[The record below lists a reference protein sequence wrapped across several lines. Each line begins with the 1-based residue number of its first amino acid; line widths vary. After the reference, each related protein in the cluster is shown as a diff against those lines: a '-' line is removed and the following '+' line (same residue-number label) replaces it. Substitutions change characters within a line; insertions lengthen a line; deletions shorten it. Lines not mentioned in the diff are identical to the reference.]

1 MEDNIQSVYNK
12 LVSFGY
18 KGTEDDFRNYI
29 SDDANIPSVYD
40 KFVSN
45 GYKGTEDDFRGY
57 IGMPRQQQ
65 PASRVDVSDVQQAEV
80 ATQPVT
86 EVAAQPS
93 QQPVSAPRQPFHPTD
108 YSPRPAGAAE
118 NVPTSPYG
126 DLTAENFVAAQQ
138 RGKELAEQRKRIQRE
153 LDNDTEMEPLTASQ
167 RKEYESQL
175 RGLDE
180 EMRGVSS
187 WIDEWNKT
195 EGARAYYEQQKRAV
209 DDVSARIDQM
219 QADRNRE
226 RINKRVEEDNK
237 KSWWQRMAEGLAS
250 AENPITEEV
259 VEAITDTNNN
269 DLRAAR
275 NEVRNAKNQLR
286 LEEMRQNGEQRGLG
300 FLRGMENANY
310 YELMPAIGMAD
321 AMSILQLSQDIK
333 DGKELT
339 DSQKLLKEA
348 MEARAGVDFAYQDN
362 NTIWERI
369 GQSAPEQL
377 MFTLQFVI
385 GAGVTGATS
394 AGERVAARSAERAAK
409 RLAKKKATS
418 AARNFVATRVVP
430 ELEGMA
436 VSSAIQ
442 TFANPLSVAGMVEDF
457 EKRYAGDIYYDK
469 DGNLHVFDNDR
480 SAGQAA
486 YQAIASA
493 WIENFTE
500 YAGGN
505 ITKSAKLLDSKMF
518 DLAGKFDN
526 VMKTVG
532 AGKIQD
538 VFRIPQQLGR
548 LTQIGSA
555 PEEFLEEEL
564 GSVMNALMATDA
576 QRGESYGE
584 AFKNTIS
591 SSFAGEQQ
599 LETFLSCAI
608 TSMLLGG
615 GGNAVNG
622 VRNAGLRKS
631 VNQDVEQSKAL
642 LGKVRGIDIEGLDNM
657 IENGRV
663 SDISAYLKEQSDA
676 NNWNK
681 DEQGAAVSYVLNR
694 SRQIGVKHND
704 DTAIE
709 AEQAEYRRQ
718 AEDMV
723 NRWDG
728 QNIYNVTY
736 TDRNGET
743 QEGTIVNGRVHYNTN
758 EDGTYTF
765 DPYMSSGM
773 LAIRRADGS
782 VEQVAGR
789 NVTALNNVA
798 TIEEQLESQNQTI
811 DQLMRADF
819 DQDGMLPTIESV
831 WGGNLIPNV
840 TQFQNGRYTY
850 LGQDD
855 NGLYAFANNDKRTNK
870 DNQIVYLTERQ
881 LIEYGL
887 SLNLENAQATGD
899 TEAAEK
905 AQEDIDFLNRLDEIT
920 ADAGAKGQWD
930 VVKAYAQRKVLFD
943 ANGGIIPNESNEQAT
958 AAYLLAISEG
968 SFENAIT
975 SVDQT
980 IAALGTPQQT
990 EVTDNAADNAAIN
1003 NAAATVDADKAR
1015 QIDFYTNVRNR
1026 LTEMQQGKEEADVEE
1041 AEQQAANTP
1050 VSQMEVGQQF
1060 PVQWNGQPA
1069 MATVMGKDADG
1080 RSVVTVRDMDGEDIE
1095 AGIDDWTDEQWEAV
1109 RSNQQEEENSEN
1121 TLVKVGDRVDVDWG
1135 NGTTETVT
1143 VRGIEGDL
1151 VLITTSDGKPYDFP
1165 IGWLS
1170 SGQARVSNNSVEI
1183 TPAPQGPA
1191 PAEPA
1196 GMEAQLQP
1204 VSQNKTPEAAPQQ
1217 EQPQAEYPKDK
1228 QGKPQYDLIEDP
1240 NVFAQAL
1247 VDEWGE
1253 DALGALDDIIEDT
1266 KEGLELKSK
1275 LEQRRINKRLAML
1288 EAVRGMMQ
1296 PQEEI
1301 SGNQGGISPNP
1312 TVEEVPAEQP
1322 TAETSVEQ
1330 PVAETPQEEAPK
1342 EEVPSETPTSDGYT
1356 GENLIP
1362 IISPDVFLQLYI
1374 EMSDKRKKSD
1384 VDQKIEE
1391 YLYYLNP
1398 KAFDLTDA
1406 QRLDKTRELVEYANQ
1421 HQDNEYAK
1429 KVLDAVEYIKSPAE
1443 TPRESAGEGTELTPP
1458 GPLSEGKL
1466 GPTDEAVAAA
1476 NEEVDTNPTE
1486 AQKEAGNYKKGHVTI
1501 DGFDISIENPAGST
1515 RSGTDAQGNPWSVTM
1530 HNSYG
1535 YIRMTEGVDGDHIDI
1550 FLSDHIDD
1558 WNGTV
1563 YVVDQVNADGSFDE
1577 HKVMYGFNSAEE
1589 AREAYLSNYSEG
1601 WQGLGTITGVSREEF
1616 KKWVDSS
1623 HRKTKAF
1630 ADYKSVQTTE
1640 GQNEAALATQQTEQE
1655 TPIQKRKPKKQSD
1668 FQQRLDAVGEPRS
1681 LEEAILLDIARGGAK
1696 FRWGNRDEDKTV
1708 TKRGIGDL
1716 WKYSQSE
1723 FKKRIGILRKDGYS
1737 IETYAE
1743 AIQTGQL
1750 AYLGGH
1756 VSQLA
1761 ERMDMRDLVDAI
1773 EDVLHFATSATEA
1786 LEAIE
1791 TKRNEEAEEEQ
1802 RMIQNAMDSEAKEQ
1816 GFENWDDKEAYI
1828 KSLEENN
1835 LTDADYEEI
1844 TRIFAEQY
1852 QEDEQRRRTSE
1863 SEGDSGENQPD
1874 ERQGVRGA
1882 DEGGTEV
1889 LQGTQAAD
1897 TGTAE
1902 PAGQGTRG
1910 ESGNIQDAGTP
1921 GKNEGAR
1928 EVRAEIDKL
1937 KAQRANLVKQL
1948 NDLQKRYENANGLFG
1963 DTQAD
1968 EGDLFGGQ
1976 NFLSPELAQTTIE
1989 GYKRQIQQID
1999 EQIAKLEASLKRA
2012 SSVKQTEI
2020 GGEETKPQ
2028 WDYDIK
2034 IDQKTGHTTIER
2046 YTQIEGGMPIF
2057 DARWKLEADS
2067 PAEMLG
2073 IITNPRNGLNIDYFK
2088 KFIDILR
2095 SYGDRYT
2102 TKKAETKKEEPK
2114 KNEPQGAATENTIF
2128 TEDEYQ
2134 RRKEALKRRHRTEL
2148 NIAINPQDFED
2159 LLYMA
2164 GYHIERGVRKFA
2176 DFCKSMIE
2184 DLGDWVRPYLQTVYL
2199 GAKADDDIKK
2209 LGIDRKE
2216 WSSEDEVLDFDVDNF
2231 DKQQESET
2239 GAHQYT
2245 DQQKRRFSDAVRVD
2259 MRMALERG
2267 EKPYRS
2273 INDIRK
2279 RAESLGME
2287 VDSEGRD
2294 DIMLQELVEDGLVRA
2309 AREVVESGR
2318 YGGAKS
2324 KDAFD
2329 AICQLYEMQP
2339 TISRRSANRVKMGQ
2353 YSTPLPMSF
2362 VADMFAYR
2370 RGQKSVLEPTA
2381 GNGMLV
2387 FAVPAGVVTANELDE
2402 TRLAN
2407 LREQGFDRVLNRDA
2421 TDFDFGGPFDAVIGN
2436 PPFGSAE
2443 PKNYDGVMI
2452 GGLEEQIV
2460 LNALQAMADNGR
2472 AAFIIGGNMEYAK
2485 NGGIAGN
2492 KAFWTYLYNHYNVK
2506 GVVDMDGK
2514 MFSRQGT
2521 TFPTRM
2527 ILIEGRRSA
2536 EEIAQSTIYPPVKEK
2551 SLRKAES
2558 FVDLYDIVK
2567 ELNDSTNKTN
2577 GTEILRTPG
2586 APVVPDSN
2594 RPSGETSTQRPR
2606 VEPNA
2611 NVANEQGGP
2620 VSTGSTGGTGQTAT
2634 SGVQRPATTGG
2645 KVDVGQ
2651 RPASVSGTQ
2660 TSQSGSGTRTDNG
2673 NNGGRGQ
2680 AVLEG
2685 NSNGKTGRVSD
2696 GSVSQPGN
2704 ATDRVGLTQQKE
2716 QEKRTLTEEKLPYRK
2731 HSGARSL
2738 ESVAPAAMVEAMDRV
2753 LSEIEKTYGKSIDE
2767 FVREE
2772 LGYDTDEE
2780 LYNALA
2786 AEQIDSVAMAI
2797 HQMKQGNGM
2806 IIGDQTGVGKGRQMA
2821 ALIRWAHNQGKKPV
2835 FITQKA
2841 DLFTDIYRDLMDVGS
2856 GDLKPF
2862 IFNSDGAIVDS
2873 DGNVVHK
2880 PMSQK
2885 DMAKV
2890 FEKGELPDGYD
2901 YAVLTYSQ
2909 VNTGDSISQEE
2920 AKNAAKASGKRGAKK
2935 SKSDGKPTPKATFL
2949 RQIAEDNYLFLDES
2963 HTAAGE
2969 SNTGYYL
2976 QSIVRTSKAVTFASA
2991 TFAKRPDTMP
3001 LYAIRTA
3008 MSQANVKPNELIGI
3022 IQKGGVTL
3030 QEIMSR
3036 ALTEAGQMVRRERD
3050 MSDVQTD
3057 WETISDPAT
3066 VKRARENY
3074 DKTIEAFNAIIRF
3087 QELYIK
3093 PLISQ
3098 LDSELAEVASTANV
3112 KKGTNKMGVEN
3123 TPFASKTYN
3132 YTKQLMLAL
3141 KVDAIV
3147 DKVIAEIKAGRH
3159 PVIALESTMEA
3170 SIRDYSPGD
3179 IISEPTFS
3187 ASLLRGLETVMQYTV
3202 TDAEGK
3208 DTHMRYLPSDLGPE
3222 GERAYYELQ
3231 DFIRE
3236 STSDIFISPLD
3247 AIIERLKQEG
3257 YKVGELTG
3265 RNQYVER
3272 NDEGKVVVKRRTDKD
3287 KKRMQ
3292 REFNSGELDV
3302 LILNKSASTGISL
3315 HASERFSD
3323 QRQRTM
3329 VIAQPLSDI
3338 NDYMQMI
3345 GRIDRTGQVHRGYYI
3360 NLGLPVPAENR
3371 FLMMLATKLK
3381 SLNAN
3386 TTTSQ
3391 ESESNSVEAPDL
3403 LNKYGSQ
3410 VVVEY
3415 LRDNPEIYVKMGEPI
3430 KEVTVN
3436 QLDDYTPPEN
3446 DEVVRK
3452 ITGYVAL
3459 LSTKEQED
3467 FYNDVVRRYIDLIKY
3482 LDDTGQNDLKI
3493 TVMPLR
3499 AKTIERRV
3507 SSQGVD
3513 PNGTNPFAKDAF
3525 VETVEI
3531 DVLRKPMK
3539 ADEVRKTIES
3549 LNTPKGIEKGHLPTE
3564 VAEKS
3569 LGERVMEIIG
3579 IVQREAQAKLEDEE
3593 RRYEESKEKASAD
3606 IEKQREKISKQQ
3618 KRTEAEKAE
3627 AIAKLIEEKNAWV
3640 EKQHENAVARIQEA
3654 ERTLISRLNTF
3665 RAGQSVLMPDVLEQS
3680 QLASPELASPAIFC
3694 GFKAKDSKVTAS
3706 TTFAVFATLD
3716 GRRRIEIKLSDGQ
3729 ALYNIRNMAN
3739 ENYDLANRVTL
3750 DNWDSEIPTST
3761 RKNAFI
3767 LTGNILQA
3775 VADTQDQNGN
3785 YPGQLIS
3792 YTDENGDV
3800 HDGILMP
3807 DKWKPTMMK
3816 NSGVPISARLSQIEQ
3831 GKAVASTDGKVT
3843 ITKSR
3848 WSGSWLLTVPKS
3860 KKEGAV
3866 YFENPVILKV
3876 VGGFWQSR
3884 GQFAAD
3890 INSVEDLRTVVN
3902 ELANIGVKVSGE
3914 QNGGVELSVR
3924 TEPAPKKTKKVYKL
3938 MRLEN
3943 GKLYPL
3949 FIDRNAMPIELG
3961 TWYNADSPNV
3971 ADLENLEAGYAY
3983 KIDGN
3988 GNLVERKKVNRTEK
4002 GSITGLPNVKSVNSA
4017 AEEGAR
4023 WIAVTTDKSG
4033 KKTYHNVGINGSE
4046 GVSTYAMRPGWH
4058 AGSLP
4063 SMRQIG
4069 KGPQR
4074 NIRDS
4079 RFVWVEGEVAA
4090 DVDYQEEAE
4099 QSPTKDIQT
4108 HIPTDGYYMKATN
4121 ADKVKSQADR
4131 IGWYISGAFKP
4142 NRVIS
4147 DAEAREV
4154 IDEYNAQHPD
4164 APVEYDYERED
4175 GEFTREDAERVNNTA
4190 AESKRIA
4197 FEAATTALARAG
4209 YEVVRATEEDIEK
4222 LKKENKLL
4230 RKLNGTINGWLGKDG
4245 KIYLTESGL
4254 NAETAVHEYTHL
4266 WAEALQL
4273 NDPKLWDEIKTL
4285 LKGTPTWNEVKN
4297 NPAYAKYD
4305 EDRLAEEVLAH
4316 LSGRDNGARMEAEAK
4331 RMIDEADTMA
4341 DAAKAA
4347 SMLNRLKE
4355 ALKKFWTWVGKNLFG
4370 IKGKIDLDTVENM
4383 ILADLV
4389 NGVNP
4394 FGPSGGRR
4402 RNATEQSFTP
4412 AQPKNRI
4419 ADEYNR
4425 MTGANVDGV
4434 NGVKRRWEKIARDM
4448 FDGLRPLEQMQQLIE
4463 KALGRKLRDSEKAY
4477 ELATQL
4483 TSKTGQ
4489 QIDKEQ
4495 LSYMVPVLQKVTD
4508 IIKLITEFDE
4518 YSIEEAY
4525 KMVTNYLL
4533 AKHGLERNEWFEKQG
4548 KKEGDYAGL
4557 RGLAESLGENP
4568 DDFKAVAE
4576 RVVNGFEQLVN
4587 YNYYGVHTD
4596 NLWKTMKALTDR
4608 MLEISYDTGMIDKE
4622 TFEELKKRHKYYVPL
4637 RGFADGTAADLFDYV
4652 TQSPHFQN
4660 IFKKA
4665 TGRNSMAD
4673 DPLANLMSMLH
4684 SAIVIG
4690 NQNEVMQKIY
4700 NLAVN
4705 SKSDLLRVTK
4715 PWYVYDDTT
4724 DTWEEKYPDIPE
4736 DATADEIDAI
4746 VKQFDAD
4753 MQQKQQQGKAKRK
4766 LNRID
4771 VGKKLLPYQAREH
4784 EMVAY
4789 IDGKRVVMHVAGN
4802 PLVAQSMNKSNTQQ
4816 LNKVM
4821 QAIQTATRWYS
4832 SINTSW
4838 SPAFGPKN
4846 AMRDIRMMLF
4856 GAYVTGGIRKMW
4868 QSSKDVVKAGWA
4880 LPRLLVTGKMDG
4892 GLVKALGPQK
4902 AAQLEQW
4909 WNEFIDNGGETG
4921 FTRTL
4926 NAEKAK
4932 GEVRDMIRHM
4942 LNGSKDGENR
4952 VRKYTIGLLEWIG
4965 RYSEDISRFAA
4976 YCQQRAQG
4984 ESVLSSIQE
4993 AKNVTVNFNVK
5004 GGSDLA
5010 ANMRAMY
5017 SFFNASM
5024 QGINR
5029 MRRLATEH
5037 PKRFS
5042 SGIAAMMLGGAVL
5055 PWLNMA
5061 LFAMLGGDDDDW
5073 RKYEYLS
5080 EYTANHN
5087 MIIYVGNHKFVSIPW
5102 SQELAPFNALGNI
5115 WFRQQM
5121 GWNKGKSVA
5130 EQWGDM
5136 FVDLSPISVASGNKP
5151 GVGLVKTIMPSFT
5164 TPIWEALF
5172 NEDFTGSPLY
5182 KDNQWNK
5189 YDKGW
5194 EKAYEGKTSKSVID
5208 ASRWL
5213 EEKTG
5218 IDINPAIAEHLF
5230 SGVLGGMG
5238 RSGDKLLRYF
5248 TNGFQLQDAPF
5259 IRTMMFDSKKQGY
5272 IGAVQR
5278 EYGRNA
5284 YEVLPEMKAK
5294 AEKAD
5299 AMEFARLVNT
5309 EEYKIADVV
5318 SKYKTGK
5325 DLEGNKTGEVGI
5337 DKMEKEYKKIAGMSD
5352 GSEEYREQLEEIRN
5366 NITERKM
5373 EMLDEIQQVKYE
5385 NSGDLR
5391 RYIMDVVNEVERKSK
5406 ERNGD

>member
-1 MEDNIQSVYNK
+1 MNMEEKDK
-12 LVSFGY
+12 LRVLYDGVSSYMDIGNY
-18 KGTEDDFRNYI
+18 DDFKNAMRDT
-29 SDDANIPSVYD
+29 SKRQ
-40 KFVSN
+40 KFFDGVSSYMDIGTN
-45 GYKGTEDDFRGY
+45 DQFNSFMDGYFG
-57 IGMPRQQQ
+57 QQQ
-65 PASRVDVSDVQQAEV
+65 PAPRVDVSDVVEKPSYEEWYKTVPADRNDTANYDLRRAYELLPQEQLEQWRTALPEDLDKNHLPSVAYNGQADEY
-80 ATQPVT
+80 
-86 EVAAQPS
+86 E
-93 QQPVSAPRQPFHPTD
+93 FLKGKDHPTVQKELD
-108 YSPRPAGAAE
+108 WYNSDNPEAVAFRKEGWRLDNSGDRYRYVRDGEKKDNEPA
-118 NVPTSPYG
+118 SPYG
-126 DLTAENFVAAQQ
+126 DLTSDNFVAARQ
-138 RGKELAEQRKRIQRE
+138 RGSEIAARRKEIQRA
-153 LDNDTEMEPLTASQ
+153 LDSDTEMEPLTLKQ
-167 RKEYESQL
+167 RNEYERQL
-175 RGLDE
+175 KALDN
-180 EMRGVSS
+180 EMNGINAFV
-187 WIDEWNKT
+187 DEWNKT
-195 EGARAYYEQQKRAV
+195 EEAKAYYDAQKRAV
-209 DDVSARIDQM
+209 DDVSARVDQM

-226 RINKRVEEDNK
+226 RSSKKADEEGK
-237 KSWWQRMAEGLAS
+237 KGFWQRFAEGLAA
-250 AENPITEEV
+250 AENLITEETV
-259 VEAITDTNNN
+259 AAITDPTNN
-269 DLRAAR
+269 DLRTAR

-286 LEEMRQNGEQRGLG
+286 LEEMRMNGEQRGLG
-300 FLRGMENANY
+300 FLRGMETANY

-321 AMSILQLSQDIK
+321 AMSILQLSKDIK

-362 NTIWERI
+362 NTLWERI

-409 RLAKKKATS
+409 RLAKKEATS
-418 AARNFVATRVVP
+418 AARNFVGTRVLP

-457 EKRYAGDIYYDK
+457 ERRYAGDIYYDK
-469 DGNLHVFDNDR
+469 EGNLHVFDNDR

-564 GSVMNALMATDA
+564 GSVMNALMMTDA

-584 AFKNTIS
+584 AFKNTTS
-591 SSFAGEQQ
+591 SAFAGEQQ

-811 DQLMRADF
+811 DQLMRAEF
-819 DQDGMLPTIESV
+819 DQDVMLPTIESV
-831 WGGNLIPNV
+831 WGGNLVPNV

-855 NGLYAFANNDKRTNK
+855 NGLYAFANNDKRTSK
-870 DNQIVYLTERQ
+870 DNPIIYLTERQ

-887 SLNLENAQATGD
+887 SLNLENAQANGD
-899 TEAAEK
+899 TEAAQK
-905 AQEDIDFLNRLDEIT
+905 AQEDIDFLKRLDEIT

-990 EVTDNAADNAAIN
+990 EVTDNAADNAAMN

-1041 AEQQAANTP
+1041 TEQQAANTP

-1060 PVQWNGQPA
+1060 PVQWKGQPA

-1095 AGIDDWTDEQWEAV
+1095 AGIDDMSDAAWEGVRVQPQSDEQAP
-1109 RSNQQEEENSEN
+1109 QQEPE
-1121 TLVKVGDRVDVDWG
+1121 
-1135 NGTTETVT
+1135 TTPV
-1143 VRGIEGDL
+1143 
-1151 VLITTSDGKPYDFP
+1151 
-1165 IGWLS
+1165 
-1170 SGQARVSNNSVEI
+1170 Q
-1183 TPAPQGPA
+1183 PAPTPQGPA
-1191 PAEPA
+1191 PVAPTATET
-1196 GMEAQLQP
+1196 QP
-1204 VSQNKTPEAAPQQ
+1204 VSQNETPELAPIPTSSDVAPSMEFPRDEEGNIDYEQITDPYVYAAAVT
-1217 EQPQAEYPKDK
+1217 EE
-1228 QGKPQYDLIEDP
+1228 
-1240 NVFAQAL
+1240 F
-1247 VDEWGE
+1247 GE
-1253 DALGALDDIIEDT
+1253 DALNLVDSLIEGEETILAESPKIKDAI
-1266 KEGLELKSK
+1266 KRFR
-1275 LEQRRINKRLAML
+1275 EQRNAKTRL
-1288 EAVRGMMQ
+1288 ERFKKVRDILTA
-1296 PQEEI
+1296 PQE
-1301 SGNQGGISPNP
+1301 Q
-1312 TVEEVPAEQP
+1312 
-1322 TAETSVEQ
+1322 AETTTEETPVEQ
-1330 PVAETPQEEAPK
+1330 PMAETTQETTAEEAPI
-1342 EEVPSETPTSDGYT
+1342 EETPSETP
-1356 GENLIP
+1356 
-1362 IISPDVFLQLYI
+1362 
-1374 EMSDKRKKSD
+1374 M
-1384 VDQKIEE
+1384 
-1391 YLYYLNP
+1391 
-1398 KAFDLTDA
+1398 
-1406 QRLDKTRELVEYANQ
+1406 
-1421 HQDNEYAK
+1421 
-1429 KVLDAVEYIKSPAE
+1429 
-1443 TPRESAGEGTELTPP
+1443 ESAEEGTEQ
-1458 GPLSEGKL
+1458 E
-1466 GPTDEAVAAA
+1466 
-1476 NEEVDTNPTE
+1476 
-1486 AQKEAGNYKKGHVTI
+1486 
-1501 DGFDISIENPAGST
+1501 
-1515 RSGTDAQGNPWSVTM
+1515 
-1530 HNSYG
+1530 
-1535 YIRMTEGVDGDHIDI
+1535 
-1550 FLSDHIDD
+1550 
-1558 WNGTV
+1558 
-1563 YVVDQVNADGSFDE
+1563 
-1577 HKVMYGFNSAEE
+1577 
-1589 AREAYLSNYSEG
+1589 
-1601 WQGLGTITGVSREEF
+1601 
-1616 KKWVDSS
+1616 
-1623 HRKTKAF
+1623 
-1630 ADYKSVQTTE
+1630 
-1640 GQNEAALATQQTEQE
+1640 ALAVEDSEETPSEVVE
-1655 TPIQKRKPKKQSD
+1655 TPIQKPKEQTEYQK
-1668 FQQRLDAVGEPRS
+1668 RLDAVGEPRT

-1696 FRWGNRDEDKTV
+1696 FRWGNRDEDKKV
-1708 TKRGIGDL
+1708 KKRGIGDL
-1716 WKYSQSE
+1716 WHYDQKE
-1723 FKKRIGILRKDGYS
+1723 FKLRFQLMRKDGFT

-1743 AIQTGQL
+1743 AIMQGQL
-1750 AYLGGH
+1750 QYLGGS
-1756 VSQLA
+1756 VSQQA
-1761 ERMDMRDLVDAI
+1761 ERMDFQDVVAAI
-1773 EDVLHFATSATEA
+1773 EDVLQFVKTPTEA

-1791 TKRNEEAEEEQ
+1791 SKRNEEADEEQ
-1802 RMIQNAMDSEAKEQ
+1802 RHIRSIKDRDAREQ
-1816 GFENWDDKEAYI
+1816 GFEDYDDMENYYN
-1828 KSLEENN
+1828 SLSENN
-1835 LTDADYEEI
+1835 LSDDDYNEI
-1844 TRIFAEQY
+1844 NAKFAEQY
-1852 QEDEQRRRTSE
+1852 QEENGRQGESETTGGEAEQDEQ
-1863 SEGDSGENQPD
+1863 
-1874 ERQGVRGA
+1874 QGVRGESEGSDSVLQGEQPA
-1882 DEGGTEV
+1882 DEGTS
-1889 LQGTQAAD
+1889 
-1897 TGTAE
+1897 E
-1902 PAGQGTRG
+1902 PARQGEGGERG
-1910 ESGNIQDAGTP
+1910 DTTGGTP
-1921 GKNEGAR
+1921 QGKEPEGAA

-1937 KAQRANLVKQL
+1937 KAQRSGIVKQR
-1948 NDLQKRYENANGLFG
+1948 DDIQRRYEQANGLFG

-1976 NFLSPELAQTTIE
+1976 NFLSPELAQTTID
-1989 GYKRQIQQID
+1989 GYNRQIKQID

-2012 SSVKQTEI
+2012 SSVRQTEI
-2020 GGEETKPQ
+2020 GVEETP
-2028 WDYDIK
+2028 
-2034 IDQKTGHTTIER
+2034 
-2046 YTQIEGGMPIF
+2046 
-2057 DARWKLEADS
+2057 
-2067 PAEMLG
+2067 
-2073 IITNPRNGLNIDYFK
+2073 
-2088 KFIDILR
+2088 
-2095 SYGDRYT
+2095 
-2102 TKKAETKKEEPK
+2102 KAEPK
-2114 KNEPQGAATENTIF
+2114 KPQVAATENTIF

-2164 GYHIERGVRKFA
+2164 GYHIEKGVRKFA

-2245 DQQKRRFSDAVRVD
+2245 DQQKRMFSDAVRVD

-2324 KDAFD
+2324 RDAFD

-2339 TISRRSANRVKMGQ
+2339 TISRRSANRVKMQQ

-2407 LREQGFDRVLNRDA
+2407 LREQGFNEVTNNDA
-2421 TDFDFGGPFDAVIGN
+2421 TDTDFGGPFDAVIGN

-2443 PKNYDGVMI
+2443 AKEYDGVMI

-2472 AAFIIGGNMEYAK
+2472 AAFIVGGNMEYAK

-2514 MFSRQGT
+2514 LYARQGT

-2620 VSTGSTGGTGQTAT
+2620 VGTGSTGGTGQTAT
-2634 SGVQRPATTGG
+2634 TGVQRPATTGG
-2645 KVDVGQ
+2645 TVDVGQ

-2660 TSQSGSGTRTDNG
+2660 TSQSGSGTRTGNG
-2673 NNGGRGQ
+2673 ERGRTD
-2680 AVLEG
+2680 G
-2685 NSNGKTGRVSD
+2685 NSGRVSD

-2704 ATDRVGLTQQKE
+2704 ATDRVGLTQQKD

-2880 PMSQK
+2880 PMSPK

-2909 VNTGDSISQEE
+2909 VNTGDAISQEE
-2920 AKNAAKASGKRGAKK
+2920 AKNAAKESGKRGAKK

-3187 ASLLRGLETVMQYTV
+3187 ASLLRGLETVMQYTI

-3208 DTHMRYLPSDLGPE
+3208 DTHRRYLPSDLGPE
-3222 GERAYYELQ
+3222 GEKAYYELQ

-3247 AIIERLKQEG
+3247 AIIDRLRQEG

-3415 LRDNPEIYVKMGEPI
+3415 LRDNPEVYVKMGEPI

-3499 AKTIERRV
+3499 AKTIERKV

-3549 LNTPKGIEKGHLPTE
+3549 LNTPKGTEKGHFPT
-3564 VAEKS
+3564 AAADKTF
-3569 LGERVMEIIG
+3569 GDRVLEILG
-3579 IVQREAQAKLEDEE
+3579 IVQRETQAKLRDEE
-3593 RRYEESKEKASAD
+3593 KRYEESKKIALED
-3606 IEKQREKISKQQ
+3606 IAKKSDKIRAQQ
-3618 KRTEAEKAE
+3618 KLSAEEKE
-3627 AIAKLIEEKNAWV
+3627 QAIADYVAERNAQV
-3640 EKQHENAVARIQEA
+3640 EQQHERAVARIQEA
-3654 ERTLISRLNTF
+3654 ERTMQSRLGMF
-3665 RAGQSVLMPDVLEQS
+3665 VAGSSYLMPD
-3680 QLASPELASPAIFC
+3680 QLNDDQLSSPELASPAIFL
-3694 GFKAKDSKVTAS
+3694 GYKAKESKVTPS

-3716 GRRRIEIKLSDGQ
+3716 GRRRIELKLSDA
-3729 ALYNIRNMAN
+3729 ALFTIRNMTR

-3750 DNWDSEIPTST
+3750 DNWDSELPTST
-3761 RKNAFI
+3761 RKNAI
-3767 LTGNILQA
+3767 IMTGNILQA
-3775 VADTQDQNGN
+3775 VSDTQDQNGN

-3816 NSGVPISARLSQIEQ
+3816 NSGVPINARLSQIEQ
-3831 GKAVASTDGKVT
+3831 GKSVASTDGKVT

-3860 KKEGAV
+3860 RKEGAV

-3876 VGGFWQSR
+3876 VGGFWQNR

-3902 ELANIGVKVSGE
+3902 ELANIGVKVTGE
-3914 QNGGVELSVR
+3914 QNGGVELSVSNNDR
-3924 TEPAPKKTKKVYKL
+3924 SSIENTE
-3938 MRLEN
+3938 
-3943 GKLYPL
+3943 
-3949 FIDRNAMPIELG
+3949 
-3961 TWYNADSPNV
+3961 
-3971 ADLENLEAGYAY
+3971 
-3983 KIDGN
+3983 
-3988 GNLVERKKVNRTEK
+3988 
-4002 GSITGLPNVKSVNSA
+4002 
-4017 AEEGAR
+4017 
-4023 WIAVTTDKSG
+4023 
-4033 KKTYHNVGINGSE
+4033 
-4046 GVSTYAMRPGWH
+4046 
-4058 AGSLP
+4058 
-4063 SMRQIG
+4063 
-4069 KGPQR
+4069 
-4074 NIRDS
+4074 
-4079 RFVWVEGEVAA
+4079 
-4090 DVDYQEEAE
+4090 
-4099 QSPTKDIQT
+4099 
-4108 HIPTDGYYMKATN
+4108 
-4121 ADKVKSQADR
+4121 SQ
-4131 IGWYISGAFKP
+4131 
-4142 NRVIS
+4142 
-4147 DAEAREV
+4147 
-4154 IDEYNAQHPD
+4154 
-4164 APVEYDYERED
+4164 
-4175 GEFTREDAERVNNTA
+4175 
-4190 AESKRIA
+4190 RIA

-4209 YEVVRATEEDIEK
+4209 YEVVRATEEDIEN

-4230 RKLNGTINGWLGKDG
+4230 RKINGTINGWLGKDG
-4245 KIYLTESGL
+4245 RIYLTESGL

-4273 NDPKLWDEIKTL
+4273 NDPGLWNEIKKL

-4394 FGPSGGRR
+4394 FGPSGGRKK
-4402 RNATEQSFTP
+4402 NTTEQSFTP
-4412 AQPKNRI
+4412 AQPQNRI

-4425 MTGANVDGV
+4425 MTGANVDDV
-4434 NGVKRRWEKIARDM
+4434 NSVKRGWEKFARDQ

-4489 QIDKEQ
+4489 QIEREQ
-4495 LSYMVPVLQKVTD
+4495 LSYLVPVLQQVTD
-4508 IIKLITEFDE
+4508 VIKALKGADG
-4518 YSIEEAY
+4518 YPRDEAY
-4525 KMVTNYLL
+4525 EKVTNYML

-4548 KKEGDYAGL
+4548 KDEGDYAGL
-4557 RGLAESLGENP
+4557 RGLAERLGYNP
-4568 DDFKAVAE
+4568 DDYKTAAEVTVRDMEDIMKVAGID
-4576 RVVNGFEQLVN
+4576 VNEF
-4587 YNYYGVHTD
+4587 
-4596 NLWKTMKALTDR
+4596 WKTVNALTNR
-4608 MLEISYDTGMIDKE
+4608 MLEISYNTGMIDKD
-4622 TFEELKKRHKYYVPL
+4622 TYEELKNRHKYYVPL

-4665 TGRNSMAD
+4665 TGRKSMAD
-4673 DPLANLMSMLH
+4673 DPFANLVSMLH
-4684 SAIVIG
+4684 SSIVIG
-4690 NQNEVMQKIY
+4690 NQNQVMQKIY
-4700 NLAVN
+4700 NMAVN

-4736 DATADEIDAI
+4736 DATADDIDAI

-4802 PLVAQSMNKSNTQQ
+4802 PLVAQAMNKSNTQQ

-4821 QAIQTATRWYS
+4821 QAVQTATRWYS

-4909 WNEFIDNGGETG
+4909 WNEFIENGGETG

-5042 SGIAAMMLGGAVL
+5042 AGIAAMMLGGAVL

-5073 RKYEYLS
+5073 RKYEELS

-5136 FVDLSPISVASGNKP
+5136 FVDLSPVSVASGNKP
-5151 GVGLVKTIMPSFT
+5151 GVGLVKTVMPSFT
-5164 TPIWEALF
+5164 TPVWEALF
-5172 NEDFTGSPLY
+5172 NEDFTGAPLY
-5182 KDNQWNK
+5182 KDNRWNQ
-5189 YDKGW
+5189 YDAGW

-5213 EEKTG
+5213 DEKTG

-5248 TNGFQLQDAPF
+5248 SNGFQLQDAPF

-5406 ERNGD
+5406 DKNGD

>member
-1 MEDNIQSVYNK
+1 MEENNQD
-12 LVSFGY
+12 
-18 KGTEDDFRNYI
+18 YI
-29 SDDANIPSVYD
+29 GMLWKKASE
-40 KFVSN
+40 N
-45 GYKGTEDDFRGY
+45 GYKQNEDYLRDKLMNDEEYRRLFHEKIQSQGY
-57 IGMPRQQQ
+57 KPDYNEFSSRLGLEQQVQQ
-65 PASRVDVSDVQQAEV
+65 PAPRVDVSDVE
-80 ATQPVT
+80 
-86 EVAAQPS
+86 AQ
-93 QQPVSAPRQPFHPTD
+93 QQPESTILP
-108 YSPRPAGAAE
+108 E
-118 NVPTSPYG
+118 NVG
-126 DLTAENFVAAQQ
+126 VD
-138 RGKELAEQRKRIQRE
+138 ELRKRRQSIQTE
-153 LDNDTEMEPLTASQ
+153 LDSDTEMNPMTISQ
-167 RKEYESQL
+167 RKL
-175 RGLDE
+175 
-180 EMRGVSS
+180 
-187 WIDEWNKT
+187 
-195 EGARAYYEQQKRAV
+195 YEQQLK
-209 DDVSARIDQM
+209 DIDRDIDKELHAKYDFSIENATAM
-219 QADRNRE
+219 KERNDALGAE
-226 RINKRVEEDNK
+226 VEK
-237 KSWWQRMAEGLAS
+237 VLAS
-250 AENPITEEV
+250 ANKDLQEMEAEHNGIGTRYTRQQYDRLVKLMMSDPDKAIRKLEDPDDPFSRLKLTKEEVDGLKSLAEERKKGREYMEEYAKTEEYRQQF
-259 VEAITDTNNN
+259 
-269 DLRAAR
+269 LPM
-275 NEVRNAKNQLR
+275 
-286 LEEMRQNGEQRGLG
+286 LEEEENKRKEQKSALVD
-300 FLRGMENANY
+300 EYSNY
-310 YELMPAIGMAD
+310 TVEKLKE
-321 AMSILQLSQDIK
+321 SIQSGDFSRYLTPVSMK
-333 DGKELT
+333 DGKPKLT
-339 DSQKLLKEA
+339 LDWLMPGTSLVKDLLWDRNQSEMLYAMHNIEQASKEADMERRRLEGKDIPVVTGLLHGVDWRGLNPLVDLRDATVQLGLSQKTKNGEELSGLEQEVMQTLDDKA
-348 MEARAGVDFAYQDN
+348 KADMLYGN
-362 NTIWERI
+362 NYTVWDRL
-369 GQSAPEQL
+369 GTQLPEQL
-377 MFTLQFVI
+377 MFTLSFI
-385 GAGVTGATS
+385 LSGGITGATE
-394 AGERVAARSAERAAK
+394 AGEKVAAKAALKAAARRAERG
-409 RLAKKKATS
+409 ATGKFGT
-418 AARNFVATRVVP
+418 FVAEKVVP
-430 ELEGMA
+430 KTLGMA
-436 VSSAIQ
+436 TGATIQ
-442 TFANPLSVAGMVEDF
+442 TFASPISWPSIAADF
-457 EKRYAGDIYYDK
+457 EKRYAGDVYYDK
-469 DGNLHVFDNDR
+469 DGNLHVFDNGV
-480 SAGQAA
+480 SAPKALYQAA
-486 YQAIASA
+486 ASA

-500 YAGGN
+500 FAGEN
-505 ITKSAKLLDSKMF
+505 ITKTAKLVDSKLLDVSGAVD
-518 DLAGKFDN
+518 DLMKKTGMKRIYDVVSNPIPGNLGKLAQ
-526 VMKTVG
+526 K
-532 AGKIQD
+532 
-538 VFRIPQQLGR
+538 
-548 LTQIGSA
+548 GSNL
-555 PEEFLEEEL
+555 EEFSEEIL
-564 GSVMNALMATDA
+564 GSIMNTLFATDQKA
-576 QRGESYGE
+576 GQSYSESVKE
-584 AFKNTIS
+584 SVSNAFS
-591 SSFAGEQQ
+591 QDHL
-599 LETFLSCAI
+599 LETFLSC
-608 TSMLLGG
+608 TLTGMVLGG
-615 GGNAVNG
+615 GGMA
-622 VRNAGLRKS
+622 RNAIATRDQRKAINRQVETS
-631 VNQDVEQSKAL
+631 RAILSKVN
-642 LGKVRGIDIEGLDNM
+642 GIDIDELDNQ
-657 IENGRV
+657 IEN
-663 SDISAYLKEQSDA
+663 SEIKDLSKWMKQQSDA
-676 NNWNK
+676 NGWSA
-681 DEQGAAVSYVLNR
+681 DEQGAVISYVLGKTQQTMMR
-694 SRQIGVKHND
+694 FND
-704 DTAIE
+704 ESAIQQE
-709 AEQAEYRRQ
+709 MEELRKQAESMRNV
-718 AEDMV
+718 D
-723 NRWDG
+723 DG
-728 QNIYNVTY
+728 TIYNAMW
-736 TDRNGET
+736 DDGS
-743 QEGTIVNGRVHYNTN
+743 GTEQPVNIVSGRVRYNTN
-758 EDGTYTF
+758 EDGSMSF
-765 DPYMSSGM
+765 DPYTSSGM
-773 LAIRRADGS
+773 LIVRLPDGTMKQVSSRSIKSLESQTTVDELLEAQGNTVPQAMRRQFEEDGMAVPTVES
-782 VEQVAGR
+782 VWGGAPMPG
-789 NVTALNNVA
+789 VTALNNGKLVY
-798 TIEEQLESQNQTI
+798 I
-811 DQLMRADF
+811 
-819 DQDGMLPTIESV
+819 
-831 WGGNLIPNV
+831 GN
-840 TQFQNGRYTY
+840 
-850 LGQDD
+850 D
-855 NGLYAFANNDKRTNK
+855 NGEYVFSNK
-870 DNQIVYLTERQ
+870 DEATKKDMPEVRLSERQ
-881 LIEYGL
+881 MVEIGL
-887 SLNLENAQATGD
+887 GAKIDDAIARGDMETKLEADND
-899 TEAAEK
+899 M
-905 AQEDIDFLNRLDEIT
+905 DFLRKMDEASEEVT
-920 ADAGAKGQWD
+920 EKKMWDYVTHLAASRVKTDEEGNVVFEDGNVGA
-930 VVKAYAQRKVLFD
+930 Y
-943 ANGGIIPNESNEQAT
+943 
-958 AAYLLAISEG
+958 AAYLLARSNGAHDVAMAEIRKAIEARQAQLALVETVQG
-968 SFENAIT
+968 IDPDGNIT
-975 SVDQT
+975 SLQ
-980 IAALGTPQQT
+980 
-990 EVTDNAADNAAIN
+990 
-1003 NAAATVDADKAR
+1003 ATTAEAMDHLLA
-1015 QIDFYTNVRNR
+1015 IDFYQKALRNLEQKKASDENVQAAAVS
-1026 LTEMQQGKEEADVEE
+1026 EVEE
-1041 AEQQAANTP
+1041 DRNEETANTP

-1060 PVQWNGQPA
+1060 PVQWHGQPA

-1095 AGIDDWTDEQWEAV
+1095 AGIDDRSDQQWESVRQKPQTDEQAP
-1109 RSNQQEEENSEN
+1109 QQE
-1121 TLVKVGDRVDVDWG
+1121 
-1135 NGTTETVT
+1135 
-1143 VRGIEGDL
+1143 
-1151 VLITTSDGKPYDFP
+1151 PQP
-1165 IGWLS
+1165 
-1170 SGQARVSNNSVEI
+1170 
-1183 TPAPQGPA
+1183 TPVQPAPTPQGPA
-1191 PAEPA
+1191 PVAPTAAEAQPEPA
-1196 GMEAQLQP
+1196 PAPQP
-1204 VSQNKTPEAAPQQ
+1204 VSQNETPEPTPIPTTSDVAPSMEFPRDEEGNIDYEQITDPYVYAAAVT
-1217 EQPQAEYPKDK
+1217 EE
-1228 QGKPQYDLIEDP
+1228 
-1240 NVFAQAL
+1240 F
-1247 VDEWGE
+1247 GE
-1253 DALGALDDIIEDT
+1253 DALNLVDSLIEGEETILAESPKIKDAI
-1266 KEGLELKSK
+1266 KRFR
-1275 LEQRRINKRLAML
+1275 EQRNAKTRL
-1288 EAVRGMMQ
+1288 ERFKKVRDILTT
-1296 PQEEI
+1296 PQE
-1301 SGNQGGISPNP
+1301 Q
-1312 TVEEVPAEQP
+1312 
-1322 TAETSVEQ
+1322 AETTTEETPVEQ
-1330 PVAETPQEEAPK
+1330 PMAETTQETTAEEAPI
-1342 EEVPSETPTSDGYT
+1342 EETPSETP
-1356 GENLIP
+1356 
-1362 IISPDVFLQLYI
+1362 
-1374 EMSDKRKKSD
+1374 M
-1384 VDQKIEE
+1384 
-1391 YLYYLNP
+1391 
-1398 KAFDLTDA
+1398 
-1406 QRLDKTRELVEYANQ
+1406 
-1421 HQDNEYAK
+1421 
-1429 KVLDAVEYIKSPAE
+1429 
-1443 TPRESAGEGTELTPP
+1443 ESSEEGTEQEAPAVEDSEETP
-1458 GPLSEGKL
+1458 SE
-1466 GPTDEAVAAA
+1466 
-1476 NEEVDTNPTE
+1476 
-1486 AQKEAGNYKKGHVTI
+1486 
-1501 DGFDISIENPAGST
+1501 
-1515 RSGTDAQGNPWSVTM
+1515 
-1530 HNSYG
+1530 
-1535 YIRMTEGVDGDHIDI
+1535 
-1550 FLSDHIDD
+1550 
-1558 WNGTV
+1558 
-1563 YVVDQVNADGSFDE
+1563 VV
-1577 HKVMYGFNSAEE
+1577 
-1589 AREAYLSNYSEG
+1589 
-1601 WQGLGTITGVSREEF
+1601 
-1616 KKWVDSS
+1616 
-1623 HRKTKAF
+1623 
-1630 ADYKSVQTTE
+1630 
-1640 GQNEAALATQQTEQE
+1640 E
-1655 TPIQKRKPKKQSD
+1655 TPIQKPKPKEQTEYQK
-1668 FQQRLDAVGEPRS
+1668 RLDAVGEPRT

-1696 FRWGNRDEDKTV
+1696 FRWGNRDEDKKV
-1708 TKRGIGDL
+1708 KKRGIGDL
-1716 WKYSQSE
+1716 WHYDQKE
-1723 FKKRIGILRKDGYS
+1723 FKLRFQLMRKEGFT

-1743 AIQTGQL
+1743 AIMQGQL
-1750 AYLGGH
+1750 QYLGGS
-1756 VSQLA
+1756 VSQQA
-1761 ERMDMRDLVDAI
+1761 ERMDFQDVVAAI
-1773 EDVLHFATSATEA
+1773 EDVLQFVKTPTEA

-1791 TKRNEEAEEEQ
+1791 SKRNEEAEEEQ
-1802 RMIQNAMDSEAKEQ
+1802 RHIRSIQDRDAREQ
-1816 GFENWDDKEAYI
+1816 GFEDYDDMENYYN
-1828 KSLEENN
+1828 SLSENN
-1835 LTDADYEEI
+1835 LSDDDYNEI
-1844 TRIFAEQY
+1844 NAKFAEQY
-1852 QEDEQRRRTSE
+1852 QEENGRQGESETTGGEVEPDEQ
-1863 SEGDSGENQPD
+1863 
-1874 ERQGVRGA
+1874 QGVRGESEGSDSVLQGEQPA
-1882 DEGGTEV
+1882 DEGTS
-1889 LQGTQAAD
+1889 
-1897 TGTAE
+1897 E
-1902 PAGQGTRG
+1902 PARQGEGGERG
-1910 ESGNIQDAGTP
+1910 DTTGGTP
-1921 GKNEGAR
+1921 QGKEPEGAA

-1937 KAQRANLVKQL
+1937 KAQRSGIVKQR
-1948 NDLQKRYENANGLFG
+1948 DDIQRRYEQANGLFG

-1976 NFLSPELAQTTIE
+1976 NFLSPELAQTTID
-1989 GYKRQIQQID
+1989 GYNRQIKQID

-2012 SSVKQTEI
+2012 SSVKQTEL
-2020 GGEETKPQ
+2020 GVEETP
-2028 WDYDIK
+2028 
-2034 IDQKTGHTTIER
+2034 
-2046 YTQIEGGMPIF
+2046 
-2057 DARWKLEADS
+2057 
-2067 PAEMLG
+2067 
-2073 IITNPRNGLNIDYFK
+2073 
-2088 KFIDILR
+2088 
-2095 SYGDRYT
+2095 
-2102 TKKAETKKEEPK
+2102 KAEPK
-2114 KNEPQGAATENTIF
+2114 KPQGAATENTIF

-2216 WSSEDEVLDFDVDNF
+2216 WSSEDEVLDFDVENF

-2259 MRMALERG
+2259 MRIALERG

-2273 INDIRK
+2273 INDIRN
-2279 RAESLGME
+2279 RAESLGLE

-2318 YGGAKS
+2318 FGGAKS
-2324 KDAFD
+2324 KEAFD
-2329 AICQLYEMQP
+2329 AICKLYEMQP
-2339 TISRRSANRVKMGQ
+2339 TISMRSSNRVKMQQ
-2353 YSTPLPMSF
+2353 YSTPLPMAF
-2362 VADMFAYR
+2362 VADMFAYK
-2370 RGQKSVLEPTA
+2370 GGKVLEPTA

-2387 FAVPAGVVTANELDE
+2387 FAIPSKNVTVNELDE

-2407 LREQGFDRVLNRDA
+2407 LREQGFPMVLNEDA
-2421 TDFDFGGPFDAVIGN
+2421 LTVRFVGKYDSVIAN
-2436 PPFGSAE
+2436 PPFGSSPE
-2443 PKNYDGVMI
+2443 KDYDGKMI
-2452 GGLEEQIV
+2452 AGLDEQIT
-2460 LNALQAMADNGR
+2460 LNALSAMKDDGR
-2472 AAFIIGGNMEYAK
+2472 AAIIIGGNMEYGK
-2485 NGGIAGN
+2485 NGGVAGN
-2492 KAFWTYLYNHYNVK
+2492 RAFWTYLYNHYNVK

-2514 MFSRQGT
+2514 LYGRQGT
-2521 TFPTRM
+2521 TYPTRM
-2527 ILIEGRRSA
+2527 ILIDGRRS
-2536 EEIAQSTIYPPVKEK
+2536 EEEMAQSTIYPPIKEK
-2551 SLRKAES
+2551 ALRKAES
-2558 FVDLYDIVK
+2558 FVDLYALINELISSK
-2567 ELNDSTNKTN
+2567 EKTN

-2620 VSTGSTGGTGQTAT
+2620 VGTGSTGGTGQTAT

-2645 KVDVGQ
+2645 TVDVGQ

-2660 TSQSGSGTRTDNG
+2660 TSQSGIGTRTGNG
-2673 NNGGRGQ
+2673 ERGRTD
-2680 AVLEG
+2680 G
-2685 NSNGKTGRVSD
+2685 NSGRVSD

-2704 ATDRVGLTQQKE
+2704 ATDRVGLTQQKD

-2753 LSEIEKTYGKSIDE
+2753 LSEIEKTYGKTIDE

-2797 HQMKQGNGM
+2797 HQMKQGNAM
-2806 IIGDQTGVGKGRQMA
+2806 VIGDQTGVGKGRQMA

-2880 PMSQK
+2880 PMSPK

-2909 VNTGDSISQEE
+2909 VNTGDAISQEE

-3098 LDSELAEVASTANV
+3098 LDSELAEMASTANV

-3208 DTHMRYLPSDLGPE
+3208 DTHRKYLPSDLGPE
-3222 GERAYYELQ
+3222 GEKAYYELQ

-3247 AIIERLKQEG
+3247 AIIERLRQEG

-3549 LNTPKGIEKGHLPTE
+3549 LNTPKGIENGHLPTAA
-3564 VAEKS
+3564 AEKS

-3593 RRYEESKEKASAD
+3593 RRYEESKEKAAAD

-3665 RAGQSVLMPDVLEQS
+3665 RSGQSVLMPDVLEQS

-3761 RKNAFI
+3761 RKNAYI

-3816 NSGVPISARLSQIEQ
+3816 NSGVPINARLSQIEQ

-3902 ELANIGVKVSGE
+3902 ELANIGVKVTGE

-3988 GNLVERKKVNRTEK
+3988 GNVVERKKINRTGK

-4017 AEEGAR
+4017 AEDGAR

-4090 DVDYQEEAE
+4090 DVDYQSEAE

-4164 APVEYDYERED
+4164 APVEYDYEREG

-4209 YEVVRATEEDIEK
+4209 YEVVRATEEDIEN

-4230 RKLNGTINGWLGKDG
+4230 RKINGTINGWLGKDG
-4245 KIYLTESGL
+4245 RIYLTESGL

-4331 RMIDEADTMA
+4331 RMIDESDTMA

-4394 FGPSGGRR
+4394 FGPGGGRKK
-4402 RNATEQSFTP
+4402 NTTEQSFTP
-4412 AQPKNRI
+4412 SQPQNRI

-4425 MTGANVDGV
+4425 MTGANVDDV
-4434 NGVKRRWEKIARDM
+4434 NSVKRGWEKFARDQ

-4489 QIDKEQ
+4489 QIDREQ
-4495 LSYMVPVLQKVTD
+4495 LSYIVPVLQNVTEA
-4508 IIKLITEFDE
+4508 IKSLKREGYTTD
-4518 YSIEEAY
+4518 EAY

-4533 AKHGLERNEWFEKQG
+4533 AKHGLERNAWFEKQG
-4548 KKEGDYAGL
+4548 RKEGDYAGL
-4557 RGLAESLGENP
+4557 RGLAENLGENP

-4576 RVVNGFEQLVN
+4576 RIVSEFEQDHDTN
-4587 YNYYGVHTD
+4587 E
-4596 NLWKTMKALTDR
+4596 LWKSLKALSDR
-4608 MLEISYDTGMIDKE
+4608 MLEISYNTGMIDKD
-4622 TFEELKKRHKYYVPL
+4622 TYEELKKRHKYYVPL

-4700 NLAVN
+4700 NMAVN

-4736 DATADEIDAI
+4736 GATADEIDAI
-4746 VKQFDAD
+4746 VKKFDAD

-4802 PLVAQSMNKSNTQQ
+4802 PLVAQAMNRSNTQQ

-4868 QSSKDVVKAGWA
+4868 QSSKDIVKAGWA
-4880 LPRLLVTGKMDG
+4880 LPRLLITGKMDG

-4909 WNEFIDNGGETG
+4909 WNEFIENGGETG

-4932 GEVRDMIRHM
+4932 GEVRDMIGHM

-5042 SGIAAMMLGGAVL
+5042 AGIAAMMLGGAVL

-5073 RKYEYLS
+5073 RKYEELT

-5087 MIIYVGNHKFVSIPW
+5087 MILYVGDLNPFKKTKDKFLSIPW

-5136 FVDLSPISVASGNKP
+5136 FVDLSPVSVASGNKP

-5164 TPIWEALF
+5164 TPVWEALF

-5213 EEKTG
+5213 DENTG

-5259 IRTMMFDSKKQGY
+5259 IRTIMFDSKKQGY

-5278 EYGRNA
+5278 EYNRNT

-5352 GSEEYREQLEEIRN
+5352 GSEEYREQLEELRN

-5391 RYIMDVVNEVERKSK
+5391 RYIMDAVKEAESDSKAKYERKHPK
-5406 ERNGD
+5406 GQ